1 MAGYKAGYKAAFEW
15 VSVDDGL
22 PDNGRAILA
31 FNEVCRAVWVSNR
44 VEDGGVIPLNPPFWG
59 EFKATHWREI
69 EMRAIVD

>member
-22 PDNGRAILA
+22 PDNGRAILV
-31 FNEVCRAVWVSNR
+31 FNQDCGVVWVSNAHN
-44 VEDGGVIPLNPPFWG
+44 EGGIISLDSPFWG

-69 EMRAIVD
+69 EVPE